1 MSGFHLYNPDT
12 DGKFMPKPEYPPATG
27 NVPTPTPDPYAEKID
42 ERIIQQDEKEQC
54 VKNGTCDLGKLEGG
68 LSHLIGKL

>member
-27 NVPTPTPDPYAEKID
+27 SVPEPTPDPYEEKV
-42 ERIIQQDEKEQC
+42 EKRIIQQDEKEEC
-54 VKNGTCDLGKLEGG
+54 IKSGTCGLGKLESG
-68 LSHLIGKL
+68 LSHILKKL